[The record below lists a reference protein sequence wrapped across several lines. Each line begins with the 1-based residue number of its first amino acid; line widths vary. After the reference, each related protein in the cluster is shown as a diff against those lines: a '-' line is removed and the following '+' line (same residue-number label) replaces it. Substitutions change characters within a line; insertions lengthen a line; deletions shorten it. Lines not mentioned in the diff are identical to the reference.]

1 MGAGR
6 QARPTARKRVVKAGA
21 MSSKIVRFARA
32 SRRHRPAVR
41 LEERGA
47 QPAGHYGHEVLG
59 VFGSSMLS
67 MRRKLGQVASSSRRG
82 RCLTT

>member
-1 MGAGR
+1 
-6 QARPTARKRVVKAGA
+6 
-21 MSSKIVRFARA
+21 MSSKLVRFARA
-32 SRRHRPAVR
+32 SKRYRPAVR
-41 LEERGA
+41 LEQCGA

-67 MRRKLGQVASSSRRG
+67 MRRKLGHAASSSRRG